1 MEIVFEQPYFIDE
14 DVVKQR
20 FIVRSRN
27 ILWKGNVEAAR
38 IDNLGFNKIKKL
50 ISNSLLDANR
60 GYTYKMVGRI
70 NSRYM
75 YEVRLV
81 KNNNLKYDNVS
92 SVQIKIYETNGK
104 TFMNMDIVPH
114 DYV

>member
-1 MEIVFEQPYFIDE
+1 MEIMLEQPYFVGE
-14 DVVKQR
+14 DMVKQR

-38 IDNLGFNKIKKL
+38 IGNLGFNKIKKI
-50 ISNSLLDANR
+50 ISNSISDANR
-60 GYTYKMVGRI
+60 GYTYEMVGRI

-81 KNNNLKYDNVS
+81 KSNTLKYDGVS

-104 TFMNMDIVPH
+104 AFMNMDIVPH
-114 DYV
+114 DYA